1 VKRLTEKAFWQ
12 YNKHLATKERE
23 MTVVFKQA
31 TQMFK
36 ASDLL
41 WGKRELIN
49 AIVEQALISQT
60 EAFIDMIM
68 DGQEDMS
75 RNGINETLRGVK
87 DSATDFIGD
96 MIGDLESMIRE
107 RMKAVNY
114 GAAVTGIKYDLAG
127 DVTDIEVDVSF
138 GVDVE

>member
-1 VKRLTEKAFWQ
+1 
-12 YNKHLATKERE
+12 
-23 MTVVFKQA
+23 MTVVYKAGEQ
-31 TQMFK
+31 TFK
-36 ASDLL
+36 AVEVL
-41 WGKRELIN
+41 WGKRELVN

-60 EAFIDMIM
+60 EAFIEMIM
-68 DGQEDMS
+68 DGQDDMS

-96 MIGDLESMIRE
+96 MMGDLEHAIRE

-127 DVTDIEVDVSF
+127 DVTDIEVDVSV
-138 GVDVE
+138 GVE

>member
-1 VKRLTEKAFWQ
+1 
-12 YNKHLATKERE
+12 
-23 MTVVFKQA
+23 MTVVYKAGEQS
-31 TQMFK
+31 FK
-36 ASDLL
+36 AVEVL
-41 WGKRELIN
+41 WAKPALVN

-68 DGQEDMS
+68 DGQEDLS

-87 DSATDFIGD
+87 ESATDFISD
-96 MIGDLESMIRE
+96 MISDLEHALRE

-127 DVTDIEVDVSF
+127 DVTDIEVDVTV
-138 GVDVE
+138 GTE